1 MHTLEKRKTQNS
13 VETSEQ
19 TKPKGSIMEE
29 IIIIR
34 TETNG
39 MEDRKTM
46 EKINETMCSFKD
58 QLN

>member
-1 MHTLEKRKTQNS
+1 
-13 VETSEQ
+13 
-19 TKPKGSIMEE
+19 MEE
-29 IIIIR
+29 IIR

-46 EKINETMCSFKD
+46 EKINETMCFFKD